1 MKILVIRRDGFGVT
15 QLSNVSSITFASNI
29 YSITAGGTTSTYS
42 ADDYLIS
49 VVW

>member
-15 QLSNVSSITFASNI
+15 QLSGVTSITFAINI
-29 YSITAGGTTSTYS
+29 YTVTAGGSSTTYN

>member
-1 MKILVIRRDGFGVT
+1 MKILIIRRDGFGVT
-15 QLSNVSSITFASNI
+15 QLNNVTSISFASNT
-29 YSITAGGTTSTYS
+29 YTITAGGTTSTYS